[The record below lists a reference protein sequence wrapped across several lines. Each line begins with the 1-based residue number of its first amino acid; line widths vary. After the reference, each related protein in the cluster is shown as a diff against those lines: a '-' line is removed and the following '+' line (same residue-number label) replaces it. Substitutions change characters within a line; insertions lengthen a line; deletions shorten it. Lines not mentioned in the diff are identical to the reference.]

1 MEENQWRTT
10 TSVSRRCFPWR
21 ISSKI
26 HHMSWVP
33 TMYRVPR
40 RKTCYTTLGIEK
52 NTPTIYSGKC
62 KKKDAVPSVVC
73 IILKITAFFII
84 TLLARLYGRIGIL
97 LICGNNLHNGIISP
111 RGETWAHTTRHQEG
125 RIGPIQL
132 GTKRGGLG
140 PYN

>member
-1 MEENQWRTT
+1 VLQLLCHVDVFRDGFPRKSTT
-10 TSVSRRCFPWR
+10 CREFPLCIVFRDGKHAIPRWGLKKTRPRYIVGSV
-21 ISSKI
+21 
-26 HHMSWVP
+26 
-33 TMYRVPR
+33 
-40 RKTCYTTLGIEK
+40 
-52 NTPTIYSGKC
+52 
-62 KKKDAVPSVVC
+62 KKKHAVPSVVC

-84 TLLARLYGRIGIL
+84 TLLARLYGRIVIL